1 MTNIKTILSLD
12 EKTLEELL
20 AINPTE
26 IYQEQFDALK
36 AHGIDILKHV
46 LNYLEKDD
54 YNAICRMLY
63 HPGDGIS
70 FINFIFSE
78 KDNSDNIYNLMNALL
93 HLKDKATKE

>member
-20 AINPTE
+20 AINPAE

-46 LNYLEKDD
+46 LNCLEKDD
-54 YNAICRMLY
+54 HNAIRKMLY
-63 HPGDGIS
+63 HPGNEIS
-70 FINFIFSE
+70 FIDFKFSE
-78 KDNSDNIYNLMNALL
+78 KDNGDDIYNLMDALR
-93 HLKDKATKE
+93 HLKNKATK